1 MTTSPSTPAIS
12 VNTHLRVA
20 TSALL
25 LLALTSLHHA
35 YGAMAFGTPWRL
47 HILLFVVPAAIV
59 IAVLLYAGWVA
70 NTARSARLL
79 TWAAAAV
86 VFVVPIVL
94 VGYVEGG
101 YNHVVKNIVYFGFG
115 EAAFHAIF
123 PTPPYEMPKNLFFEI
138 TGIAQFPLS
147 VLTTVLTVRMLRSFG
162 K

>member
-1 MTTSPSTPAIS
+1 MTAASTPAIS

-20 TSALL
+20 ASALL

-35 YGAMAFGTPWRL
+35 YGAVIFGTPWRL
-47 HILLFVVPAAIV
+47 HVLLFVAPAAII
-59 IAVLLYAGWVA
+59 IAALLYAGWFA
-70 NTARSARLL
+70 NTERSARLL

-101 YNHVVKNIVYFGFG
+101 YNHVFKNIVYFGFG
-115 EAAFHAIF
+115 KAAFHAIF
-123 PTPPYEMPKNLFFEI
+123 PTLPYEMPKDLFFEI
-138 TGIAQFPLS
+138 SGLAQFPLS
-147 VLTTVLTVRMLRSFG
+147 VLTTVLTIRMLRSFG